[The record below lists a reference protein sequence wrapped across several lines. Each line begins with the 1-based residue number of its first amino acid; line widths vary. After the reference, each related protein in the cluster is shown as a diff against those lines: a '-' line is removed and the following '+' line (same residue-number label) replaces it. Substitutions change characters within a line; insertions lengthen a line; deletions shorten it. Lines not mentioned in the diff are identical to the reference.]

1 MSPRR
6 WFTSYGAAA
15 LASLVLVLI
24 CSHLVWSQRRE
35 SYGLAEA
42 SIRNSAR
49 LLAVHVQNS
58 FDQTNALLASVGL
71 RYAAAAGPR
80 DIERLT
86 EQVRQEVPNYPLVK
100 RVGIIDR
107 DGINFFNTGFDR
119 QSRQRPNAATRAY
132 FQRARG
138 GEKQLMFEG
147 PLQAMLGGEWSLVL
161 ARRVEDGN
169 GAFLGVVYAVLPV
182 AAIADGFSR
191 VDLGP
196 SGIVNLRAAD
206 FTQIARAPV
215 LAGSASAIGNRN
227 VSATI
232 RELMQAQP
240 GQDHYV
246 YTAVAPVDGIERLYT
261 YQRFDRAPFWMTVGA
276 STSDI
281 GTSWRRTAALLGLIC
296 LPIVMLLFWSA
307 RRVDR
312 QRLLLQQGIEQRTR
326 RLAESERFLRG
337 LTDTVPGRIAYWDA
351 EPACRFANRAFQAAA
366 VGAGDSAIGARPP
379 EVLGASIWQQEQAYY
394 REALAGSAQRF
405 ERRLEQADGS
415 ELVLLVSLTPDRVED
430 AVAGVFE
437 LSTDITSLKRAESEI
452 RRQADDLDDLYNRA
466 PCGYHSMAADG
477 TLLRINDT
485 ELSWLGYQRD
495 EVVGRKRITDF
506 LTPASL
512 EAFERSMPPL
522 LAGGAPAELEL
533 EFVRSDGTLLPVLV
547 STTAI
552 RDDAGRFVASRSVLT
567 DYSHL
572 RLQQQNLR
580 RVLAAAPMAVRVAR
594 LSDNRVLFMN
604 RAFCELVQRSETEAL
619 GMDIAAAYVDPAVF
633 AEIRQALQ
641 RGEIVLN
648 RLVQLHLPDRPEAAP
663 VWALGSYMAIDYD
676 GQPAVLAWLFDVTE
690 LHDARARAEAASRAK
705 SVFLANMSHEIR
717 TPMNAILG
725 LVHLLLREAQD
736 RLQRERLEKV
746 DGAARHLLEIIN
758 SVLDLSKI
766 EAGRMALERREF
778 VLDEL
783 LQHSL
788 ELVRAKADEK
798 GLELVVDIESLPR
811 RLVGDATRLSQML
824 INLLG
829 NAVKFTRQGWVL
841 LRGRREQQLGD
852 SFLLRFEVQDSGPG
866 ITPEVQARLFEAF
879 EQGDGSTTRLH
890 GGTGLGLRLTRHF
903 AELMGGAAGVRSS
916 PGAGSTFWFTVLL
929 QPAAHEPGD
938 GADAAAPLR
947 GLSVL
952 LADDLAAAREPVA
965 ACLRRWGLAV
975 ETAASLGDAQ
985 ERVARQAA
993 AGSGFEL
1000 LLLDW
1005 PLADGDELQVL
1016 LAAASR
1022 PGAPRPRVLLLAARE
1037 DAALRQ
1043 AAQQA
1048 GVDAVLLK
1056 PVTPSAL
1063 LTALLECVG
1072 AAEGRGRE
1080 PGADASAEARL
1091 RAAHAGRRVLL
1102 AEDNPI
1108 NQEVA
1113 IALLNEAGIEVDTCG
1128 DGRRAVAMV
1137 RQHPYALVLMDVQM
1151 PGLDGLEAARR
1162 IRAALGPALP
1172 IIAMTANAFDGDAQA
1187 CLDAGMDD
1195 YLAKPIEP
1203 EQLFSTLLR
1212 WLERPLGMAAH

>member
-35 SYGLAEA
+35 SYGLAED

-58 FDQTNALLASVGL
+58 FDQTNALLASVGQ
-71 RYAAAAGPR
+71 RYAAASGPR

-86 EQVRQEVPNYPLVK
+86 DQVRQEVPNYPLVK

-119 QSRQRPNAATRAY
+119 QSTQRPNAAGRAY

-182 AAIADGFSR
+182 AAIADSFSR

-196 SGIVNLRAAD
+196 AGIVNLRAAD

-215 LAGSASAIGNRN
+215 LAGSASGIGNRN

-240 GQDHYV
+240 GRDHYV

-337 LTDTVPGRIAYWDA
+337 LTDSVPGRIAYWDA

-366 VGAGDSAIGARPP
+366 VAAGDSVVGARPH
-379 EVLGASIWQQEQAYY
+379 EVLGERNWEQEQGHY
-394 REALAGSAQRF
+394 RDALAGSAQRF

-415 ELVLLVSLTPDRVED
+415 ELVLLVSLTPDRVDD

-485 ELSWLGYQRD
+485 ELSWLGYRRED
-495 EVVGRKRITDF
+495 VVGRKRITDF

-512 EAFERSMPPL
+512 EAFERSVPPL

-533 EFVRSDGTLLPVLV
+533 EFVRSDGSLLPVLV

-604 RAFCELVQRSETEAL
+604 RAFCELVRRSEAEAME
-619 GMDIAAAYVDPAVF
+619 MDIAAAYADPAAF
-633 AEIRQALQ
+633 TEIRQALR
-641 RGEIVLN
+641 RGEMVIN
-648 RLVQLHLPDRPEAAP
+648 RLVHLHLPDRPEVAP

-676 GQPAVLAWLFDVTE
+676 GQPAALAWLFDVTE

-798 GLELVVDIESLPR
+798 GLELVVDVEGLPR
-811 RLVGDATRLSQML
+811 RLVGDPTRLSQML

-829 NAVKFTRQGWVL
+829 NAVKFTSQGWVL
-841 LRGRREQQLGD
+841 LRGRREQQVGD
-852 SFLLRFEVQDSGPG
+852 SFMLRFEVQDSGPG

-929 QPAAHEPGD
+929 QAAAHEPGD
-938 GADAAAPLR
+938 GADAAPLR
-947 GLSVL
+947 GMSVL
-952 LADDLAAAREPVA
+952 LADDLAAALEPLA
-965 ACLRRWGLAV
+965 ACLRRWGLTV
-975 ETAASLGDAQ
+975 ETATSIGQAH
-985 ERVARQAA
+985 ERITRQAA
-993 AGSGFEL
+993 AGSDFAL

-1005 PLADGDELQVL
+1005 PLADGDALQAL

-1022 PGAPRPRVLLLAARE
+1022 PDVPRPRVLLLAARE

-1043 AAQQA
+1043 AAQRA
-1048 GVDAVLLK
+1048 RVDAVLLK

-1063 LTALLECVG
+1063 LQALLECCG
-1072 AAEGRGRE
+1072 AAAGRTRE
-1080 PGADASAEARL
+1080 PGGEASAEARL

-1203 EQLFSTLLR
+1203 EQLFAALLR
-1212 WLERPLGMAAH
+1212 WLERPVGVAAH